1 MMLRSRTP
9 YRAGAPVKRTLSLR
23 KETLTELGTDELGAV
38 AGGGTV
44 TEFTCTGM
52 SVTFCTV
59 CTVTTAVS
67 DLPEVATVHSPC
79 GTR

>member
-1 MMLRSRTP
+1 MK
-9 YRAGAPVKRTLSLR
+9 RALVLK
-23 KETLTELGTDELGAV
+23 KETLTQLGTDELAAV

-67 DLPEVATVHSPC
+67 DIPDVATIDSPC

>member
-1 MMLRSRTP
+1 MKRS
-9 YRAGAPVKRTLSLR
+9 LSLK
-23 KETLTELGTDELGAV
+23 KETLTELRTDELAGV

-67 DLPEVATVHSPC
+67 DLPDVPSVQSPC

>member
-1 MMLRSRTP
+1 MK
-9 YRAGAPVKRTLSLR
+9 RALVLR
-23 KETLTELGTDELGAV
+23 KDTLTELRTDELAGI

-59 CTVTTAVS
+59 CTITTAIA
-67 DLPEVATVHSPC
+67 DLPDIGTIDTPC